1 MKILVT
7 GAAGFIGSHLV
18 RTLVKDGYFCRCL
31 VRKTSNIKQLSKL
44 NNIELWYGDIT
55 NRESLKDIAKDIDIV
70 YHLAGIG
77 HSTAVS
83 RRIRQL
89 YKVNNLEGTRNL
101 IEECLNHNIKRF
113 IYFSSTAAMGTLKL
127 PVVDESTK
135 CKPRTPHQR
144 SKYEVEQLII
154 KYWKEKGLP
163 AIILRPCMVYGCTTK
178 GDFFKIVKWVYRGM
192 FPKIGRGKKLTP
204 IVHVNDVVQAAVLA
218 MHKGRIGEA
227 YIIAGDK
234 SYELDEIRRIILD
247 ALGIRR
253 PYPYMPVSIAKMIA
267 ILCEMLGEFYSC
279 IPIINHINIKST
291 AIDRVFSIDKARREL
306 GYEPKVKLE
315 DGIKQTIEWL
325 KENGYI

>member
-18 RTLVKDGYFCRCL
+18 RTLVKDGHFCRCL

-44 NNIELWYGDIT
+44 NNIELWYGDVT
-55 NRESLKDIAKDIDIV
+55 NRESLKDIAKDIEIV
-70 YHLAGIG
+70 YHLAAIG
-77 HSTAVS
+77 HVTAVS
-83 RRIRQL
+83 RKIRQL

-113 IYFSSTAAMGTLKL
+113 IFFSSTAAMGTLKL

-154 KYWKEKGLP
+154 KYWKQKQLP
-163 AIILRPCMVYGCTTK
+163 AIILRPCMVYGCTAK
-178 GDFFKIVKWVYRGM
+178 GDFFKIVKWVYRGIL
-192 FPKIGRGKKLTP
+192 PKIGRGKNLTP
-204 IVHVNDVVQAAVLA
+204 IVHVDDVVQAAVLA

-253 PYPYMPVSIAKMIA
+253 PYPYMPVVIAKMIA
-267 ILCEMLGEFYSC
+267 ILCEMLGGFYGC
-279 IPIINHINIKST
+279 IPMVNRINIEST
-291 AIDRVFSIDKARREL
+291 AIDRVFSIDKARHEL